1 MHVMKLPGRRRET
14 LEFSRVPEA
23 NSFKVLDAN
32 QDGRVTLRVP
42 WSSADGTETS
52 QDLHKLSIKTE
63 ETQDCKNTNTSFA
76 PSTQKELMYMSS
88 PFQALCAAKH
98 RK

>member
-76 PSTQKELMYMSS
+76 PSTQKELNYMSS